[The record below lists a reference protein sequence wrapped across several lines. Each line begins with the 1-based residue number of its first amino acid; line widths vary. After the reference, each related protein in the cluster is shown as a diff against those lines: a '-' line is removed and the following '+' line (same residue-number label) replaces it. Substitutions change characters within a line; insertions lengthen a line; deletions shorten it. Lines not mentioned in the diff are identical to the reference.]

1 MVVPP
6 RDRRTTAGWW
16 AIGFH
21 VLAFVLICISMFTT
35 YWLQAENKA
44 YGTAVESVGL
54 WTQCFRSY
62 TTRED
67 VHKER
72 FFVGCRWIFDPF
84 TTGYEDVQADLQ
96 SRESFT
102 FFVTVQVF
110 YTFCFTLSLL
120 GAGLT
125 GVLILCPGEDFEKY
139 VLKLAYIDLFISWFF
154 GFIAVIIFG
163 AMGDNRDWMPHWDH
177 NHLSWSFGLA
187 VVGVVA
193 EFVAAVLF
201 WVEYRIQKRKESYRQ
216 SHGVFTLEGGTKN

>member
-35 YWLQAENKA
+35 YWFQAENKA

-96 SRESFT
+96 SRKSQAVPSSAELI
-102 FFVTVQVF
+102 FF
-110 YTFCFTLSLL
+110 
-120 GAGLT
+120 
-125 GVLILCPGEDFEKY
+125 I
-139 VLKLAYIDLFISWFF
+139 
-154 GFIAVIIFG
+154 
-163 AMGDNRDWMPHWDH
+163 
-177 NHLSWSFGLA
+177 
-187 VVGVVA
+187 
-193 EFVAAVLF
+193 
-201 WVEYRIQKRKESYRQ
+201 
-216 SHGVFTLEGGTKN
+216 

>member
-21 VLAFVLICISMFTT
+21 VLAFFLICISMFTT

-96 SRESFT
+96 SP